1 MRSSAERVEPP
12 LKPDWREHGG
22 QAVLIV
28 RDSRVRR
35 AHRLVRLPTA
45 WVQCILSID
54 MAYMYLPSPASPSV
68 ALQSKTRSPDWQQR
82 RWNANT

>member
-35 AHRLVRLPTA
+35 AHHLIRLPSA
-45 WVQCILSID
+45 WPASILSVDTKTDI
-54 MAYMYLPSPASPSV
+54 LPRPAGVSCSPRHAR
-68 ALQSKTRSPDWQQR
+68 LTDWMQPMECV
-82 RWNANT
+82 NT